1 MLCRLKGALLLSP
14 ILLFTLE
21 LNLFMLNDAMGGSQ
35 LKVVVE
41 EQRPKSKSSSAGRR
55 RNLQQQQENS
65 SLKSTND
72 AHQQLQKVSLFR
84 YQNGT
89 QIILIWKFCLH
100 LFFETLI
107 S

>member
-14 ILLFTLE
+14 ILLVTLE

-41 EQRPKSKSSSAGRR
+41 DQRPKSKSSSVGRR

-65 SLKSTND
+65 SLKPTND

-84 YQNGT
+84 YQNDT
-89 QIILIWKFCLH
+89 QIILIWKFCLD
-100 LFFETLI
+100 LFFKTLI